1 MTAGKTN
8 TKSFGNRKE
17 KLRKHAL
24 GSNLGKTQKKPK
36 AKSFSYSR
44 KKVSPVQ
51 MNGNSL
57 FVFFIVNTVLL
68 LRCLSHSRKQLHR
81 VLVNF
86 TPLDAAHDWE
96 LWVFCKC

>member
-1 MTAGKTN
+1 MLLAVTCVRLKKN
-8 TKSFGNRKE
+8 P
-17 KLRKHAL
+17 KLRLSHIPEKRIPCA
-24 GSNLGKTQKKPK
+24 NEWKFT
-36 AKSFSYSR
+36 
-44 KKVSPVQ
+44 VC
-51 MNGNSL
+51 
-57 FVFFIVNTVLL
+57 FFIVNTVLL